1 MEPRGTIVVVDD
13 EADVSRYLSAALED
27 VGYEVHVGG
36 NAEEG
41 LALIRDVGPGL
52 VCLDLVMPGRTG
64 ISLYLE
70 LRGIPELAGIP
81 TVVRIF
87 TSSSSGNMIRTGAP
101 PMLLASEVS
110 NTWIGR
116 FNLLKVARTSPS
128 TRPLAPAETPLP
140 RPAAFALR
148 SATCWT

>member
-81 TVVRIF
+81 TVVV
-87 TSSSSGNMIRTGAP
+87 TG
-101 PMLLASEVS
+101 
-110 NTWIGR
+110 
-116 FNLLKVARTSPS
+116 VARQDAEERLGLGRDLP
-128 TRPLAPAETPLP
+128 APDGYIEKPVDIPKFLETIDRLLTAKRRQP
-140 RPAAFALR
+140 
-148 SATCWT
+148 